1 MFEKFTEHFDGME
14 FDSIEEYNGEVLRL
28 SNDIEEELGRAERW
42 ALSGDEDVLRQLGVT
57 IKGMEDEDAEDREVL

>member
-1 MFEKFTEHFDGME
+1 MYDKFIDYFDGRE

-28 SNDIEEELGRAERW
+28 SNDIEEELGKAERW
-42 ALSGDEDVLRQLGVT
+42 ALSGDRDVLIQLGVT